1 MLSGIGFGS
10 GCAKSWRAR
19 HKAVVSGVR
28 CLADHLADG
37 KKMKHV
43 QNSSGHALK
52 HFRHRNLKSLSE
64 SPEESISLIRDMPSG
79 TSNAENQ
86 KLSPK
91 QQHEKRCK
99 KSKHEIEPRPARR
112 VLNPA
117 PSHTADTAGHAPDQ
131 RTPKSEG
138 SACH

>member
-1 MLSGIGFGS
+1 MLELLENVELFS
-10 GCAKSWRAR
+10 
-19 HKAVVSGVR
+19 H
-28 CLADHLADG
+28 
-37 KKMKHV
+37 
-43 QNSSGHALK
+43 
-52 HFRHRNLKSLSE
+52 SE
-64 SPEESISLIRDMPSG
+64 SPDESISLIRDMPSG
-79 TSNAENQ
+79 MSNAENQ

-99 KSKHEIEPRPARR
+99 KRKHEIEPRPARR

-131 RTPKSEG
+131 RNPKSEG